1 MLRFDAPRSAPPVA
15 QMLRSDAV
23 AQRQSGVPEMPA
35 VMQGGLARS
44 AEGTPLPPLA
54 RLGWNAPPV
63 EVAGPVIQTFTG
75 QGIPAGP
82 APAAAAMPEPTV
94 QREGEGVAAAA
105 APAQSGGGSAG
116 PAAASDKE
124 LDDLARKLY
133 GRIRVHLRSDLL
145 VERERAGMLIDL
157 R

>member
-1 MLRFDAPRSAPPVA
+1 
-15 QMLRSDAV
+15 
-23 AQRQSGVPEMPA
+23 
-35 VMQGGLARS
+35 
-44 AEGTPLPPLA
+44 
-54 RLGWNAPPV
+54 
-63 EVAGPVIQTFTG
+63 
-75 QGIPAGP
+75 
-82 APAAAAMPEPTV
+82 
-94 QREGEGVAAAA
+94 VAAAA

-116 PAAASDKE
+116 PAPASDKE